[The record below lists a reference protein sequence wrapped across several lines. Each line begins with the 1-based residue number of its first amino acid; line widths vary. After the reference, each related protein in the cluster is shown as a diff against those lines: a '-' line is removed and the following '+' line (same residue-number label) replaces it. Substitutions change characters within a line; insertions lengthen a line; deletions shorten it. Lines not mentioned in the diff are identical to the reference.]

1 MDGNTLFLVVAGLS
15 FCGAN
20 PLDSGDNGE
29 TAIQCSDNEVFS
41 SCTNGGCDARN
52 CTQLGKPVPCVKLH
66 ADSCIKGCV
75 CKPGFLRAA
84 NGNCVDETECQKE
97 RCTGP
102 HEYFSCGGA
111 CDNVCA
117 TLQEQSQKNC
127 PIRNIRCNDM
137 CYCDEGHARDDNGV
151 CVPTENC

>member
-1 MDGNTLFLVVAGLS
+1 MVKQLYNAVTMKCSLLAPMGAATRATALS
-15 FCGAN
+15 LGSRC
-20 PLDSGDNGE
+20 PVLSCML
-29 TAIQCSDNEVFS
+29 TAAS
-41 SCTNGGCDARN
+41 R
-52 CTQLGKPVPCVKLH
+52 
-66 ADSCIKGCV
+66 
-75 CKPGFLRAA
+75 
-84 NGNCVDETECQKE
+84 E